1 MPLAPWRFVRYR
13 KENMAKPPTKWSF
26 PRRSATPT
34 FLDRFVGQEVNIFGA
49 RSCEEHDNC
58 LGGGFLLG
66 ADDGFLLLTE
76 RPGEEPD
83 LAIALSDVVVIA
95 VVKDRPELT
104 AVDGG
109 KVHRFRRPD
118 SPEKAEDDDPLDN

>member
-1 MPLAPWRFVRYR
+1 MSAPRWVSRQ
-13 KENMAKPPTKWSF
+13 A
-26 PRRSATPT
+26 
-34 FLDRFVGQEVNIFGA
+34 
-49 RSCEEHDNC
+49 
-58 LGGGFLLG
+58 
-66 ADDGFLLLTE
+66 LLLLHDE
-76 RPGEEPD
+76 SLAEHGGAPGLRDEGLLESALARPPNLMAYGEEPD